1 MEEIIKLKN
10 LSVFYGE
17 EEVVKDVNLSFK
29 KNKVTALI
37 GHSGCGKTTI
47 LKTMNQLIA
56 EEKNAR
62 VKGKVI
68 FKEQSIDKMD
78 VETLRKTIG
87 IVFQNPTPFPFSI
100 EKNMLYPL
108 DYHGGYGKK
117 EKQQMIQEKLEKT
130 GLYEEVKDRMNFSA
144 QKLSGGQ
151 QQRLCMARSL
161 TLNPEV
167 LLLDEP
173 CSSLDPKS
181 TKKIE
186 QTLKD
191 LSENITVIIVT
202 HNMAQARRIA
212 DYVAFFSEGR
222 LIEYGETEKV
232 FQYPK
237 KEETKQ
243 YVEGLLV

>member
-17 EEVVKDVNLSFK
+17 EEVVKEVNLSFK

-62 VKGKVI
+62 VKGTVI

>member
-1 MEEIIKLKN
+1 MEDIIRLEN
-10 LSVFYGE
+10 LSVFYGAE
-17 EEVVKDVNLSFK
+17 QVVKEVNLAFK
-29 KNKVTALI
+29 KNRITALI

-62 VKGKVI
+62 VEGSVI
-68 FKEQSIDKMD
+68 FKEES
-78 VETLRKTIG
+78 VERMNMEALRKTIG
-87 IVFQNPTPFPFSI
+87 IVFQSPTPFPFSI
-100 EKNMLYPL
+100 EKNLLYPL

-117 EKQQMIQEKLEKT
+117 EKQRIIREKLKKT
-130 GLYEEVKDRMNFSA
+130 GLYEEVKDRMHFSA
-144 QKLSGGQ
+144 RKLSGGQ

-161 TLNPEV
+161 TLNPEI

-186 QTLKD
+186 ETLRG
-191 LSENITVIIVT
+191 LSEHITVIIVT

-222 LIEYGETEKV
+222 LVEYGETERV
-232 FQYPK
+232 FQHPK
-237 KEETKQ
+237 KVITKQ
-243 YVEGLLV
+243 YIEGVLV